1 MSVSAEQDWIE
12 PYTGFEFRETTVVA
26 ETDEQA
32 RALAC
37 CGIDAAVFG
46 DDADPAFF
54 IAHGIQSGEKNGIS
68 ANGSVNMI
76 QGLTQHAPVPL
87 DTPIAVHGRIT
98 AVTPVPRGIVVAT
111 DVWFTNDSG
120 DTLITTTRKSLR
132 PDPRKSGERGAGER
146 PAPVV
151 ENPLDLET
159 IGAFAFNPDQV
170 KAYNSA
176 LNPIHFEPEA
186 AARAGF
192 RAPIIG
198 GGMGVHF
205 FTAAIWQRQRPR
217 AFDLSIYFRRPI
229 FWDDSGRVRVASDGR
244 RWTAF
249 CLEKDDKVATE
260 ARINSLEH
268 SASR

>member
-1 MSVSAEQDWIE
+1 MSAAAEQSWIE
-12 PYTGFEFRETTVVA
+12 PYAGFEFQETTVVA
-26 ETDEQA
+26 ERSEQA

-54 IAHGIQSGEKNGIS
+54 IAHGIESGEKNGIS
-68 ANGSVNMI
+68 ASGSVNMI
-76 QGLTQHAPVPL
+76 QGLVQHAPVPL
-87 DTPIAVHGRIT
+87 DTPITVHGRIT
-98 AVTPVPRGIVVAT
+98 DVSAVPRGHVVT
-111 DVWFTNDSG
+111 SDVWFTNADGETVIS
-120 DTLITTTRKSLR
+120 TPRKSLR
-132 PDPRKSGERGAGER
+132 PDPAKTGERGAGER

-151 ENPLDLET
+151 EQPLELQNL
-159 IGAFAFNPDQV
+159 GSFAFRPQDV
-170 KAYNSA
+170 KAYNSN

-205 FTAAIWQRQRPR
+205 FTAAIWDRGRPQ

-229 FWDDSGRVRVASDGR
+229 FWDDSGTIRLATDGD

-249 CLEKDDKVATE
+249 CLEKDGKVATE
-260 ARINSLEH
+260 ARISSLAW
-268 SASR
+268 S